1 MEDDISPS
9 EIAEAIG
16 KDLFSSEETATEDKV
31 AAPALGET
39 SPAIPDPQPG
49 LTAAEIRALPK
60 SWKKE
65 YEEHWKKAP
74 REIQDYIYQR
84 EDQFHKGIQ
93 QYQGGYQQWNSL
105 MQPYQQLLQQ
115 HPNVNPV
122 EILQGLFN
130 AHLQLLS
137 APADQRKT
145 LAAQM
150 MQAYGIDLSGN
161 PQQQGE
167 TDPRL
172 GQALEKAARLEAR
185 IAQIEGNLTAQ
196 QRAAYEA
203 ELNKNLSVVEAFAS
217 NPKNKYWSEVATDV
231 HRFLST
237 KAAAD
242 LESAYELACYANPAV
257 RAKILA
263 EQPADGAPGKQSQGG
278 KFPNITPSGAAPRKQ
293 RTGTIDDTINGIVA
307 KHYSTH

>member
-16 KDLFSSEETATEDKV
+16 KDLFSPDESGTEEKV

-60 SWKKE
+60 SWKRE
-65 YEEHWKKAP
+65 MEAHWGKAP
-74 REIQDYIYQR
+74 REIQDYVVQR

-93 QYQGGYQQWNSL
+93 QYQGGYQQWNNL

-130 AHLQLLS
+130 AHLQILS
-137 APADQRKT
+137 APADQKKA

-150 MQAYGIDLSGN
+150 MQAYGIDLSGSI
-161 PQQQGE
+161 QQQGE
-167 TDPRL
+167 ADPRL
-172 GQALEKAARLEAR
+172 TQALEKAARLESR

-196 QRAAYEA
+196 QRAAYET
-203 ELNKNLSVVEAFAS
+203 ELNKNLSTVEAFAS
-217 NPKNKYWSEVATDV
+217 DPKNSYWSEVASDV

-242 LESAYELACYANPAV
+242 LKSAYELACYANPAV

-263 EQPADGAPGKQSQGG
+263 QQPDESASGKQSQGG

-293 RTGTIDDTINGIVA
+293 RAGTIDDTINGIVA

>member
-1 MEDDISPS
+1 MDDIDVTPG

-16 KDLFSSEETATEDKV
+16 KDLFGDS
-31 AAPALGET
+31 ET
-39 SPAIPDPQPG
+39 STEVEAPELGQSAQAVPDPQPG
-49 LTAAEIRALPK
+49 LTAAEIKALPK

-65 YEEHWKKAP
+65 LEAHWKKAP
-74 REIQDYIYQR
+74 PELHDYVYQR
-84 EDQFHKGIQ
+84 EDQFHRGIQ
-93 QYQGGYQQWNSL
+93 QYQGGYQQWNNL

-137 APADQRKT
+137 AAPEERKS

-150 MQAYGIDLSGN
+150 MQAYGIDLSGA
-161 PQQQGE
+161 QAQQGE

-172 GQALEKAARLEAR
+172 TQALEKAAKLESRL
-185 IAQIEGNLTAQ
+185 AQIENNLTSQ

-203 ELNKNLSVVEAFAS
+203 ELNKNLTIVETFSTA
-217 NPKNKYWSEVATDV
+217 PENKYWSEVATDV
-231 HRFLST
+231 HRLLS
-237 KAAAD
+237 KGAAAD
-242 LESAYELACYANPAV
+242 LKSAYELACLANPAV
-257 RAKILA
+257 RVKYLA
-263 EQPADGAPGKQSQGG
+263 DQAQGNAPAKQSQGG
-278 KFPNITPSGAAPRKQ
+278 KFPNINSTGAAPRKQ
-293 RTGTIDDTINGIVA
+293 RQGTIEDTINGIVA